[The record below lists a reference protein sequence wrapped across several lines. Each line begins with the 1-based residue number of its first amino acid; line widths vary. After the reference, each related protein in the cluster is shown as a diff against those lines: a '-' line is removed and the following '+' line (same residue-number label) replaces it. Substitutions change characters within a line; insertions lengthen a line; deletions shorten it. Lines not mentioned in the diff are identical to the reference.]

1 MGQQRNQRRNLKISK
16 TNENGNIT
24 FQNLWNTAKAVLRGK
39 FIAKQAYLKNPENSQ
54 INNTIIHLTE
64 LKREKQTKPKVSRR
78 KEIIKIRVKI
88 SKRDKKEIRKHHET
102 NSCFFEK

>member
-1 MGQQRNQRRNLKISK
+1 MSFQRGNQEYFK
-16 TNENGNIT
+16 TYKNKNTT
-24 FQNLWNTAKAVLRGK
+24 FQSLCNAASKAVLRGK
-39 FIAKQAYLKNPENSQ
+39 FRAKQAYLKNPENSQ

>member
-1 MGQQRNQRRNLKISK
+1 MGQKRNQRRNLKISK
-16 TNENGNIT
+16 KNENGSNT

-64 LKREKQTKPKVSRR
+64 LKREKQTKPKVSRG
-78 KEIIKIRVKI
+78 KKIIKIKW
-88 SKRDKKEIRKHHET
+88 K
-102 NSCFFEK
+102 